1 MGRSKKGAF
10 NSLTW
15 RLNNPEKAQPLDDA
29 ETGLDQFESF
39 EGEITDAFMTCRVCG
54 AERVTVPASQV
65 PPEARATIERS
76 TKIKQFVY
84 CSACNTYSGFADWSS
99 Y

>member
-15 RLNNPEKAQPLDDA
+15 RLNNPEKAPPLNDT
-29 ETGLDQFESF
+29 EPGFDQFESF
-39 EGEITDAFMTCRVCG
+39 EGEITDAFMTCLACG

-65 PPEARATIERS
+65 PPEARSTIERS
-76 TKIKQFVY
+76 TKITQFVY
-84 CSACNTYSGFADWSS
+84 CPACKTYSGFSNWSS
-99 Y
+99 F